1 MRPCIYSF
9 LLLAPLVI
17 FSRHNI
23 SPPWSNSSS
32 SSWKRAGNLD
42 KSDENLPKLPT
53 KQKLHLD
60 FATGPAA
67 HSDHERGAPEA
78 PSLDLDKHD
87 HSELVEEVEEHQAAC
102 P

>member
-9 LLLAPLVI
+9 HLLAPLEYFPVI
-17 FSRHNI
+17 TSL
-23 SPPWSNSSS
+23 PPGATA
-32 SSWKRAGNLD
+32 RPQAGNLD

-53 KQKLHLD
+53 KQKLHLV
-60 FATGPAA
+60 FATGPAS
-67 HSDHERGAPEA
+67 HSDHEQGAPEA